1 MKSTAV
7 IYKSKYG
14 STKKYAEWIGN
25 ELECDVLENSSVS
38 VDRLKKYDTIIY
50 GGGLFA
56 GGVNGISLIT
66 KNFDTIKNKDVI
78 LFTVGLA
85 DPKDTA
91 NTEHIKGGIKKAVSP
106 EVYEKLKIFHLRG
119 GIDYSALGIVHK
131 AMMAMLVKS
140 MKSKDKS
147 ELRDEDKL
155 MLETYGQQIDFTDK
169 KSIQPIVD
177 YVKSI

>member
-38 VDRLKKYDTIIY
+38 ADRLKKYDTIIY

-177 YVKSI
+177 YIKSI

>member
-14 STKKYAEWIGN
+14 STKKYAEWIGT

-38 VDRLKKYDTIIY
+38 ADRLKMYDTIIY

-66 KNFDTIKNKDVI
+66 KNFDAIKNKDII

-155 MLETYGQQIDFTDK
+155 MLETYGQQVDFTDK

>member
-1 MKSTAV
+1 M
-7 IYKSKYG
+7 
-14 STKKYAEWIGN
+14 
-25 ELECDVLENSSVS
+25 
-38 VDRLKKYDTIIY
+38 YDTIIY

-66 KNFDTIKNKDVI
+66 KNFDAIKNKDII

-155 MLETYGQQIDFTDK
+155 MLETYGQQVDFTDK

>member
-38 VDRLKKYDTIIY
+38 ADRLKMYDTIIY

-66 KNFDTIKNKDVI
+66 KNFDAIKNKDII

-147 ELRDEDKL
+147 EPRDEDKL
-155 MLETYGQQIDFTDK
+155 MLETYGQQVDFTDK